1 MRALKGFKWRQS
13 STGFQMSPTSS
24 LTVAVLKQLCKD
36 KELAISGKKADL
48 VSRLLKYGASE
59 EELGIE
65 VEEES
70 EGTEIIEDEE
80 GELILESEIVEE
92 KEIFEADEVLEAEIL
107 EAEILEVELVE
118 EDEEIPTLIETALG
132 TRFSTPEVDWKKTA
146 AIVASLLILGGGAWW
161 WFSLEAQPFTPDP
174 LRHGDEMG
182 FAVTG
187 GEMVATGEYASKVFE
202 WFGSDD
208 EVCELNVDFSG
219 KGSIKIKEG
228 DSTDLSGE
236 MGDDRL
242 GAVKQRGGS
251 GFSWLTMEKA
261 LQYDFDD
268 VSISKSEQLK
278 IGCQEMPSVSARVG
292 IDWTEWVE
300 ISGQNTLRSQFDY
313 ELTHPDG
320 HLLGEVT
327 SFGLGGVIDSL
338 DALGMGASMIFAPL
352 QVHEVLGNTLID
364 EEAAGNVSGWSWRVT
379 GSEEFGD
386 EMAWKIL
393 FQNKD
398 LEKHCL
404 GHATIHVLVIPSSPW
419 AVRQSTDLLITN
431 EDSSNCGTLEEILG
445 EYAMPEG
452 RLELRMSIEKTSLSR
467 GEHLV
472 DLGLSYDSKPDFSAL
487 RPPSSEMQDWA
498 SNNQMHTPDNSTK
511 RSHSLELAVSCI
523 DVFNT
528 PARDAL
534 RDYQAY
540 IWRAQDNRADS
551 SKTTW
556 NMSWLAN
563 DDLSGWITIDV
574 SGTTA
579 SSETCTIISEGMHDD
594 APTHNRN
601 AIPESPSITWMES
614 NRWLDGGFFP
624 KFSGSDGLA
633 AKNGQWHSDLKLG
646 ILVATTGFDLPD
658 SLDFLPVNDAG
669 RTTIDG
675 IRSWDEGDWSHT
687 FTFAADATDGQ
698 ILGWSHVWSSD

>member
-24 LTVAVLKQLCKD
+24 LTVAALKQLCKD

-48 VSRLLKYGASE
+48 ISRLLKYGASE

-70 EGTEIIEDEE
+70 EATEIIEDEE
-80 GELILESEIVEE
+80 GELILESEMVED
-92 KEIFEADEVLEAEIL
+92 KEIVEADEILEAEIL

-118 EDEEIPTLIETALG
+118 KDEDIPILIETAGG
-132 TRFSTPEVDWKKTA
+132 TRFSTLEVDLKRTA
-146 AIVASLLILGGGAWW
+146 AIVVSLLILGGGAWW

-187 GEMVATGEYASKVFE
+187 GEIVATGEYASKVFE

-208 EVCELNVDFSG
+208 EVCALNVDFNG
-219 KGSIKIKEG
+219 KGSIEIKEG

-236 MGDDRL
+236 IGNDRL

-251 GFSWLTMEKA
+251 GFSWLTMEKT

-278 IGCQEMPSVSARVG
+278 IGCQEMPSVSAQVG
-292 IDWTEWVE
+292 IDWTQWVE

-338 DALGMGASMIFAPL
+338 DALGMGASMTFAPL
-352 QVHEVLGNTLID
+352 QVHEVLGNTLIN

-419 AVRQSTDLLITN
+419 AVRQSTDLLITS
-431 EDSSNCGTLEEILG
+431 EDSSNCGTLEEWLS

-452 RLELRMSIEKTSLSR
+452 RLELRMRIEKTSLSR

-498 SNNQMHTPDNSTK
+498 SNNQLHTPDNSTK
-511 RSHSLELAVSCI
+511 RSHSLEVAVSCI

-540 IWRAQDNRADS
+540 IWRAQDNRSDS

-563 DDLSGWITIDV
+563 DDSSGWIIIDV

-579 SSETCTIISEGMHDD
+579 SSETCTLISEGMHDD

-601 AIPESPSITWMES
+601 AIPESPSIAWMES

-658 SLDFLPVNDAG
+658 SLNFLPVNDAG
-669 RTTIDG
+669 KTTIDG

>member
-1 MRALKGFKWRQS
+1 
-13 STGFQMSPTSS
+13 MSPTSS

-556 NMSWLAN
+556 NMSWVSFP
-563 DDLSGWITIDV
+563 DDLSGWIIIDV

>member
-1 MRALKGFKWRQS
+1 
-13 STGFQMSPTSS
+13 MSPTSS
-24 LTVAVLKQLCKD
+24 LTVAALKQLCKD

-65 VEEES
+65 VEETS
-70 EGTEIIEDEE
+70 GDTEIIEDEE

-92 KEIFEADEVLEAEIL
+92 EEILEEEEVLEAEIL
-107 EAEILEVELVE
+107 EAEILEVELVG
-118 EDEEIPTLIETALG
+118 EDEEIPTLIETAMG
-132 TRFSTPEVDWKKTA
+132 ARFSTPEVDWKKTA
-146 AIVASLLILGGGAWW
+146 AVVASLLILGGGAWW

-208 EVCELNVDFSG
+208 DVCKLNVDFSG
-219 KGSIKIKEG
+219 KGSIEIKEG

-236 MGDDRL
+236 MGNDRL

-251 GFSWLTMEKA
+251 GFSWLTMEKE

-278 IGCQEMPSVSARVG
+278 TVGCQEMPSVSARVG

-338 DALGMGASMIFAPL
+338 DALGMGASMTFAPL
-352 QVHEVLGNTLID
+352 QVHDVLGNTLID
-364 EEAAGNVSGWSWRVT
+364 EDAAGNISGWSWRVT
-379 GSEEFGD
+379 GSEDFGN
-386 EMAWKIL
+386 EIAWKIL

-419 AVRQSTDLLITN
+419 AVRQSTDLLISS
-431 EDSSNCGTLEEILG
+431 EDSDNCGTLEEILG

-452 RLELRMSIEKTSLSR
+452 RLELRMTVEKTSLSR

-511 RSHSLELAVSCI
+511 RSHNLELAVSCI

-540 IWRAQDNRADS
+540 IWRAQDNRSDS

-563 DDLSGWITIDV
+563 DDSSGWIIIDV

-579 SSETCTIISEGMHDD
+579 SSEACTLISEGMHDD
-594 APTHNRN
+594 APSHNRK
-601 AIPESPSITWMES
+601 AIPESPSISWMET
-614 NRWLDGGFFP
+614 NRWLDGGLFP
-624 KFSGSDGLA
+624 EFSGSDGLA

-646 ILVATTGFDLPD
+646 VLVATTGFDLPN
-658 SLDFLPVNDAG
+658 SLNFLPVNDAG
-669 RTTIDG
+669 KTTIDG